1 MHLMKV
7 ELMTNTQVFTTVE
20 SLRKYL
26 LEEAKEK
33 SVGFVPT
40 MGALHEGHVS
50 LVHEAEK
57 MCDVVVVSIFVNPTQ
72 FNDAGDLT
80 KYPRTLDADLEILSK
95 NSNCI
100 VFHPSESEMY
110 PENHHPKKLDLG
122 KLGNVLEGR
131 FREGHFDGVVE
142 VVYRLF
148 EIVRPTHAFFGE
160 KDFQQ
165 LAVIRKMVR
174 SFELPIK
181 IIGCPIY
188 REKGGLA
195 ASSRNQR
202 LSESQKAEALVLYRS
217 MDTVRNNMD
226 NWTPCEA
233 KAYVEKELEEST
245 LELEYI
251 DFIDADSFESVTSWT
266 NNTRACIAA
275 YCGSVRLID
284 NLSMS

>member
-26 LEEAKEK
+26 LEEAKDK

-50 LVHEAEK
+50 LVREAEK
-57 MCDVVVVSIFVNPTQ
+57 QCDLVVVSIFVNPTQ
-72 FNDAGDLT
+72 FNDAGDLA
-80 KYPRTLDADLEILSK
+80 KYPRTLEADIEILNRST
-95 NSNCI
+95 NCI

-148 EIVRPTHAFFGE
+148 EIVKPTHAFFGE

-174 SFELPIK
+174 SFELPIQ
-181 IIGCPIY
+181 IIGCPIF

-202 LSESQKAEALVLYRS
+202 LSEQQKEEALVLYRS
-217 MDTVRNNMD
+217 MDTVRNN
-226 NWTPCEA
+226 
-233 KAYVEKELEEST
+233 KAIWLPAEGKEYVEKELKASN

-251 DFIDADSFESVTSWT
+251 DFIDADSFDSVDHWT
-266 NNTRACIAA
+266 DNTRACIAA
-275 YCGSVRLID
+275 YCGNVRLID
-284 NLSMS
+284 NLSMA